1 MLIYD
6 VLTMQ
11 FSRDK
16 RSILAVG
23 DISEIIPDKDADI
36 AVLEE
41 PEHLTW
47 FHHGKRWKTKF
58 KLVIGIIH
66 TNYLAYVKRE
76 KNGNLQAFL
85 LKYLNNWVVGIYCHK
100 VSSQTIFMYPVFSV
114 YLGILYCLLL
124 LQWKK
129 LKPWNYCIFFS
140 PAKLN

>member
-1 MLIYD
+1 MIPFVIQVVLIYD
-6 VLTMQ
+6 MLTMQ

-76 KNGNLQAFL
+76 KNGTLQAFL

-100 VSSQTIFMYPVFSV
+100 VNFSFSFHKQ
-114 YLGILYCLLL
+114 YLCIQCL
-124 LQWKK
+124 
-129 LKPWNYCIFFS
+129 PWHTTLFFFFFWV
-140 PAKLN
+140 K

>member
-1 MLIYD
+1 M
-6 VLTMQ
+6 LTMQ
-11 FSRDK
+11 FSTDK
-16 RSILAVG
+16 RSILALG

-47 FHHGKRWKTKF
+47 YHHGKRWKTKF
-58 KLVIGIIH
+58 RLVIGIIH

-100 VSSQTIFMYPVFSV
+100 VSY
-114 YLGILYCLLL
+114 
-124 LQWKK
+124 
-129 LKPWNYCIFFS
+129 IFFH
-140 PAKLN
+140 KQY